1 MRKTNLINIGAVI
14 KKLMRNPKLVDR
26 LEKLDVLDIW
36 KEIIGKDLKQYVTE
50 SRIKDNVLYV
60 KVKSSVLKNE
70 LSYKKTELIKKI
82 NKKIGKKIIK
92 DINLK

>member
-1 MRKTNLINIGAVI
+1 MRKTNLMNIGAVI

-36 KEIIGKDLKQYVTE
+36 KEIIGKDLKQYITE
-50 SRIKDNVLYV
+50 SRIKDNILYV